1 MVTVV
6 TVVTVTFLSN
16 QVVTVCPL
24 EGGLKEGES
33 NQNTVICNLVSVNE
47 RTVRT

>member
-1 MVTVV
+1 MVT
-6 TVVTVTFLSN
+6 TFLSN
-16 QVVTVCPL
+16 RGITVCPL

-33 NQNTVICNLVSVNE
+33 NQNTVICNLVTVNV

>member
-6 TVVTVTFLSN
+6 PVTFLSN
-16 QVVTVCPL
+16 QGVTVCPL

-33 NQNTVICNLVSVNE
+33 NHNTVICNLFTVNV

>member
-1 MVTVV
+1 MV

-33 NQNTVICNLVSVNE
+33 NQNTVICNLFTVNV